1 MRAALLLVALAACS
15 DPDPCAGLGACVRLH
30 VQSSTVDR
38 IDTLE
43 LDIVYGTRHATTSTQ
58 AGGGEVVDLPLVT
71 GVEVATTEAVRVGIV
86 AAGKR
91 SGNVLGTGAGVAM
104 LDPGEHADLTID
116 LAPVATCKAGSRY
129 CGGDKLAGD
138 SSTLYACNSGGVP
151 LARGVCPGACLVQLS
166 DDDVCAAVGGTC
178 TDGGKYC
185 GGDKLPG
192 DPQTLYVCAQGAG
205 TQPMTCAD
213 GCVVAPAGSNDHCR

>member
-1 MRAALLLVALAACS
+1 MRAAALLLLAACS
-15 DPDPCAGLGACVRLH
+15 EPDPCEGLGACVRLH

-43 LDIVYGTRHATTSTQ
+43 LDILYGTRHATTSTQ
-58 AGGGEVVDLPLVT
+58 AGGGGVVDLPLVT
-71 GVEVATTEAVRVGIV
+71 GVEVTTTDAVRVGV
-86 AAGKR
+86 VVAGKR

-116 LAPVATCKAGSRY
+116 LAPVATCTAGSRY

-138 SSTLYACNSGGVP
+138 SGTLYACNAGGVP
-151 LARGVCPGACLVQLS
+151 LARGVCPGACLVKLS

-178 TDGGKYC
+178 IDGGKYC

-205 TQPMTCAD
+205 TQPMTCTD
-213 GCVVAPAGSNDHCR
+213 SCVVAGAGSNDHCR